1 MPSVKLK
8 LVSNGGGV
16 RTVLEKMID
25 NLLATDWIERSF
37 VTSDSST
44 EKLFKT
50 VARVVTKKR
59 ACMDALG
66 VTGLKQVWQYSEF
79 DLSRFENAVFCLSL
93 STDISGEDVNFFEAV
108 LSSDF
113 DYACFESL
121 REDDHLLRSPYYFL
135 VKRGTAIAI

>member
-8 LVSNGGGV
+8 LVSDGGGV

-50 VARVVTKKR
+50 VARVVTKKPCMYGR
-59 ACMDALG
+59 AWRRGAQ
-66 VTGLKQVWQYSEF
+66 TGL
-79 DLSRFENAVFCLSL
+79 AVF
-93 STDISGEDVNFFEAV
+93 GV
-108 LSSDF
+108 
-113 DYACFESL
+113 
-121 REDDHLLRSPYYFL
+121 
-135 VKRGTAIAI
+135 